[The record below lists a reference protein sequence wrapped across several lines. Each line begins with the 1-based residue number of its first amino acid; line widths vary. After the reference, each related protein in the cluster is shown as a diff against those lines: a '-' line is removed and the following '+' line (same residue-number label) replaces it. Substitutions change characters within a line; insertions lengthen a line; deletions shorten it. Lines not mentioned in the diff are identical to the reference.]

1 MIQLNVQNRKRFT
14 DSENRFMDAGRI
26 GEGIVREFGMD
37 RYTLLYLKCK
47 TNKDILYSIGK
58 TLLNVMWQPG

>member
-37 RYTLLYLKCK
+37 RYTRLYLKWI
-47 TNKDILYSIGK
+47 TNKD
-58 TLLNVMWQPG
+58 LLCGTRNSVWC